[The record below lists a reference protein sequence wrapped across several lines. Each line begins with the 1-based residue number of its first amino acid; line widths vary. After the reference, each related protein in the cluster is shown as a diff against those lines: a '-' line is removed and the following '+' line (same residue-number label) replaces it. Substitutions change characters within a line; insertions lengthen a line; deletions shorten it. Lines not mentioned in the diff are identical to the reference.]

1 MRSLSARPGPPPDNL
16 PAQSTSLVGRDQEV
30 AALRDRLLADSVRL
44 LTLTGPAGTGK
55 TRLALA
61 VAAATGAAFPDGRW
75 LVDLTPVGAASGVL
89 PAAVRTLGLQVGGEP
104 SAEES
109 LRRFLREKR
118 LLLVLDNLEHVLGA
132 APAVAALLDDCPGVA
147 VLATSREPLRVR
159 WERLYPVPPLGLP
172 AAPAAAASPAGPPA
186 TAGAAGGEAAV
197 AAVLESPAVELF
209 VQRARDV
216 RPDFRLDAENAAAV
230 AEVCRRLDGLPLA
243 IELAAARSRA
253 LPPQAIQAR
262 LEHRLDLLV
271 GGRRDE
277 PARHQTARAAL
288 AWSHDLLSPAEQTLF
303 RRLAVFVSGCT
314 PDAAAAVCDPAGDL
328 PLGVL
333 DGLESLLAK
342 SLLRQEEVAGEP
354 RFGMLETVR
363 EYALEALEGSGELDA
378 TRRHHAACYAELAAA
393 AASGLRGPAQL
404 DWLSRLDREH
414 GNLRAA
420 LLWLTQQGAGGDAA
434 AAAGGLQLGADLWWY
449 WHVRGAYAEARA
461 LLEPLLALPAAAQ
474 DPSGPVRV
482 RAESALGVMSWGL
495 GDYDT
500 AAEQQAAALLRLR
513 ALDDRP
519 ALAQSLIDLACVAIS
534 QGDGARAAPAL
545 AEALALAR
553 ALDDGWKVAW
563 ALTFQGML
571 ALAQGDLSAARDRFE
586 ESLTIRRD
594 LGDVFGAAWSHF
606 GLASVARLRGDG
618 AAARTRYEA
627 SLVTFR
633 ALGER
638 PTVASVLD
646 GLGEVAI
653 ARGDFAEARERFAGS
668 LALYREMG
676 STRGVGIALSG
687 FAALAAAGWRAER
700 AVRLAGAAA
709 ALHEAG
715 GSAIELIRHRGSED
729 WLAEARRALGETRA
743 AAVWADGRTLSQDAA
758 IDYAL
763 TPDSAPSPA
772 PRGARAHARST
783 PDGDPGPLTAR
794 EREVA
799 RLVAR
804 GSSNRQIAAA
814 LVISERTAEAH
825 LSNILSK
832 LGLSTRV
839 QLAAWAVGHQ
849 IATPDA

>member
-1 MRSLSARPGPPPDNL
+1 
-16 PAQSTSLVGRDQEV
+16 V
-30 AALRDRLLADSVRL
+30 AALRDRLVADGVRL

-89 PAAVRTLGLQVGGEP
+89 PAAVRALGLQVGGEP

-109 LRRFLREKR
+109 LRRSLREKR

-132 APAVAALLDDCPGVA
+132 APAVAALLDACPGVA

-159 WERLYPVPPLGLP
+159 WERLYPVPPLALP
-172 AAPAAAASPAGPPA
+172 AAPAAAM
-186 TAGAAGGEAAV
+186 
-197 AAVLESPAVELF
+197 ESPAVELF

-253 LPPQAIQAR
+253 LPPQAIRDR

-288 AWSHDLLSPAEQTLF
+288 AWSHDLLSPAEQVLF
-303 RRLAVFVSGCT
+303 RRLAAFVSGCT

-328 PLGVL
+328 PLDVL

-378 TRRHHAACYAELAAA
+378 TRRRHAACYAELAGAA
-393 AASGLRGPAQL
+393 EPGLRGPAQL

-420 LLWLTQQGAGGDAA
+420 LLWLTQQGAGGDGA
-434 AAAGGLQLGADLWWY
+434 AAAGGLQMGADLWWY

-461 LLEPLLALPAAAQ
+461 VLEPLLALPAAGAQ
-474 DPSGPVRV
+474 DADDPAAPA
-482 RAESALGVMSWGL
+482 RARAASALAVMSWGL

-500 AAEQQAAALLRLR
+500 AAAQQGAALARLR

-519 ALAQSLIDLACVAIS
+519 ALAQSLIDIACVAIS

-545 AEALALAR
+545 VEALALAR

-571 ALAQGDLSAARDRFE
+571 ALAQGDPSAAGDRFE

-594 LGDVFGAAWSHF
+594 LGDVFGAAWSYF

-618 AAARTRYEA
+618 VAARTRYETC
-627 SLVTFR
+627 LVTFR

-653 ARGDFAEARERFAGS
+653 ARGDFAEARERFAES

-743 AAVWADGRTLSQDAA
+743 AAVWADGRALSQDAA

-763 TPDSAPSPA
+763 TPDSASSPA
-772 PRGARAHARST
+772 PRGPRGGRAHPRST

-794 EREVA
+794 ECEVA

-839 QLAAWAVGHQ
+839 QLAAWAVGQ
-849 IATPDA
+849 RIATPED

>member
-1 MRSLSARPGPPPDNL
+1 
-16 PAQSTSLVGRDQEV
+16 
-30 AALRDRLLADSVRL
+30 
-44 LTLTGPAGTGK
+44 
-55 TRLALA
+55 
-61 VAAATGAAFPDGRW
+61 
-75 LVDLTPVGAASGVL
+75 
-89 PAAVRTLGLQVGGEP
+89 
-104 SAEES
+104 
-109 LRRFLREKR
+109 
-118 LLLVLDNLEHVLGA
+118 
-132 APAVAALLDDCPGVA
+132 
-147 VLATSREPLRVR
+147 
-159 WERLYPVPPLGLP
+159 
-172 AAPAAAASPAGPPA
+172 
-186 TAGAAGGEAAV
+186 
-197 AAVLESPAVELF
+197 
-209 VQRARDV
+209 
-216 RPDFRLDAENAAAV
+216 
-230 AEVCRRLDGLPLA
+230 
-243 IELAAARSRA
+243 
-253 LPPQAIQAR
+253 
-262 LEHRLDLLV
+262 
-271 GGRRDE
+271 
-277 PARHQTARAAL
+277 
-288 AWSHDLLSPAEQTLF
+288 
-303 RRLAVFVSGCT
+303 
-314 PDAAAAVCDPAGDL
+314 
-328 PLGVL
+328 
-333 DGLESLLAK
+333 
-342 SLLRQEEVAGEP
+342 
-354 RFGMLETVR
+354 
-363 EYALEALEGSGELDA
+363 
-378 TRRHHAACYAELAAA
+378 
-393 AASGLRGPAQL
+393 
-404 DWLSRLDREH
+404 
-414 GNLRAA
+414 
-420 LLWLTQQGAGGDAA
+420 
-434 AAAGGLQLGADLWWY
+434 
-449 WHVRGAYAEARA
+449 
-461 LLEPLLALPAAAQ
+461 
-474 DPSGPVRV
+474 
-482 RAESALGVMSWGL
+482 
-495 GDYDT
+495 
-500 AAEQQAAALLRLR
+500 
-513 ALDDRP
+513 
-519 ALAQSLIDLACVAIS
+519 
-534 QGDGARAAPAL
+534 
-545 AEALALAR
+545 
-553 ALDDGWKVAW
+553 
-563 ALTFQGML
+563 ML

-772 PRGARAHARST
+772 PRGARAHARSA